1 MRVHEAEQQIK
12 TLLLVEDEALVA
24 LAETKVLKDAGYT
37 VHHIRN
43 GEDAVAYVNGASNK
57 VDLILMDIDL
67 GPGMDGTVAAQRIL
81 EQHDLPLLFVSSHTE
96 KDVVER
102 AEQISSYGY
111 VVKHSGDT
119 VLLASIRM
127 AFRLYEAHSGIAW
140 WQRLMQTVLRHDMS
154 AVAVLD
160 KDLVFQYVSER
171 YLLDFDLS
179 HEQVI
184 GCQYDDVFTN
194 APQEW
199 RAVNHRAL
207 GGEVLSSDED
217 TFTRRDGTVE
227 YLRWEC
233 RPWHEQDGSIG
244 GIVLYSEIIS
254 AAKKI
259 EIELRNNNLLLH
271 RIIDSATDGIFVK
284 DTEHRILLCNE
295 AYARSAPKPMTV
307 EEIIGKTD
315 SECGWPDKFVKGD
328 PECGSIGFEE
338 ADRRALQ
345 GETVHI
351 TEEPGI
357 VGDREGLFYTIKAPF
372 HDLHG
377 NIVGVV
383 AVSRDIT
390 EHKTMEHEMR
400 SALEEKATLMRE
412 LQHRVKNNLNV
423 ISSLLSLEGPKLKDP
438 HSRQVFADAE
448 ARVRSMAKIYESLQ
462 HSDSP
467 DTVRAAEYLN
477 DLAQSLVSTYAI
489 GTDSVA
495 LSTDIADIGIET
507 GTAVALGLIVNEA
520 VTNVLKYAFPDGFA
534 GAEVNLSLRRVR
546 DDLAVLRVAD
556 NGVGLPVGFE
566 LDKAGGTGAILMT
579 ALSGQL
585 GGSISV
591 GPVVGGGT
599 LVLVTFELPNT
610 DGDNADS
617 GTKFDF
623 SVDWLVR

>member
-1 MRVHEAEQQIK
+1 MHEADENRR

-24 LAETKVLKDAGYT
+24 LAEKKVLQDAGYA
-37 VHHIRN
+37 VHHLRS
-43 GEDAVAYVNGASNK
+43 GEEAIAFATANP

-67 GPGMDGTVAAQRIL
+67 GPGIDGTVAAQRIL

-127 AFRLYEAHSGIAW
+127 AFRLFEAHSGITW
-140 WQRLMQTVLRHDMS
+140 WQRLMQDVLRHDMS
-154 AVAVLD
+154 AIAVLD

-171 YLLDFDLS
+171 YLLDFDIS
-179 HEQVI
+179 HEQVV
-184 GCQYDDVFTN
+184 GVHYDDVLPY

-199 RAVNHRAL
+199 RTVHSRAL
-207 GGEVLSSDED
+207 RGDVLRSDED

-227 YLRWEC
+227 YVRWEC
-233 RPWHEQDGSIG
+233 RPWHEQDGGIG

-259 EIELRNNNLLLH
+259 EIELRNNNLLL
-271 RIIDSATDGIFVK
+271 RSIIDSASDGIFVK
-284 DTEHRILLCNE
+284 DTEHRFVLCNE
-295 AYARSAPKPMTV
+295 AFARSAPKPMTV

-315 SECGWPDKFVKGD
+315 SECGWSDKFVKGD
-328 PECGSIGFEE
+328 PEHGSLGFEE
-338 ADRRALQ
+338 ADRRALH

-351 TEEPGI
+351 TEEPGA
-357 VGDREGLFYTIKAPF
+357 VGEKEGLFYTIKAPF

-383 AVSRDIT
+383 AISRDVT
-390 EHKTMEHEMR
+390 AQKTMEQEMR
-400 SALEEKATLMRE
+400 TALKEKATLLRE

-423 ISSLLSLEGPKLKDP
+423 VSSLLSLEGPKLEDP

-467 DTVRAAEYLN
+467 TIVQAAEYLN
-477 DLAQSLVSTYAI
+477 DLAQSLVSTYAV
-489 GTDSVA
+489 GTDSVT
-495 LSTDIADIGIET
+495 LSTDIADIGTET

-520 VTNVLKYAFPDGFA
+520 VTNALKYAFPRGFA
-534 GAEVNLSLRRVR
+534 GAEVKLSLRRVR
-546 DDLAVLRVAD
+546 DGLAVLRIAD
-556 NGVGLPVGFE
+556 NGVGLPAGFE
-566 LDKAGGTGAILMT
+566 INKAESTGSILMT
-579 ALSGQL
+579 ALSEQL
-585 GGSISV
+585 GGCISV

-599 LVLVTFELPNT
+599 LVALTFTIPNT
-610 DGDNADS
+610 DTDDS
-617 GTKFDF
+617 GAKFDF
-623 SVDWLVR
+623 NVDWIVR